1 MAGAYFANRAH
12 DEAFREAFATPAEPT
27 TVTHQQLLAEM
38 SASLERATAELA
50 SIRLLNCTSMASF
63 CNARLSAVEHELA
76 NLACAARLAGAMDE
90 ECREAFEGAAR

>member
-1 MAGAYFANRAH
+1 M
-12 DEAFREAFATPAEPT
+12 
-27 TVTHQQLLAEM
+27 THQQLLAQM
-38 SASLERATAELA
+38 ATALERVNAELS

-63 CNARLSAVEHELA
+63 CNARLSAVESEVG